1 MGTRGRFIA
10 RSVVFTLVAFT
21 GWALGDAGGVGP
33 VAQAAEV
40 PAPNPPIAKACG
52 IDVSLVLDASG
63 SVESAHAVGDVRDAA
78 AELLDALKDTGSTAR
93 VLQFATLA
101 EELAPRQLVD
111 DVSMGNNGD
120 LDDAVDGYFNPQP
133 QRPSN
138 VTIRRYDGS
147 GNPASEGNWD
157 TSNSSI
163 QYTNWQQALD
173 LTATD
178 TAELVVFITDG
189 DPTGYDF
196 DRPADPF
203 DQGPPPDVGIG
214 TDSTAQ
220 TRELTQDRSILAAN
234 AVKSLGSRV
243 LAIGVGAALQ
253 NQASVT
259 RLTQVSGPVVARTI
273 AGFDIETTDV
283 ALIEDFDA
291 LADAMRTLGAR
302 VVFAVADDSQVRA
315 DGDERGVRPGT
326 GLGHHRHA
334 DRARRKLRVGAPAR
348 RDWCLVDVE
357 HRCQRVRPVPVGT
370 EPCRPCRRRR
380 SSPKRSNR
388 VSSPGGPATD
398 NDFHCEFK
406 DVDGNVRV
414 IDDDFTVGVGSATFA
429 LAPIGAEIGTCAL
442 WNSFDYQPAI
452 LLTKANTPTSVRG
465 DLDPPAVVTS
475 TYVATNPGNTPLVD
489 VFVVDNKCGPATP
502 VPPVGF
508 NVGDTNQNGRLE
520 TGEAWQ
526 FSCVREAVT
535 SEVPPA
541 GITVVNTAVVQGTD
555 PSGERGHRHGIRQ
568 RHRLRAGDH
577 GDQARQRATGGRSL
591 ERIGRDLH
599 VRGHQHRQHTARHAD
614 ARRRHPAVPE
624 PDTRSRH
631 PRQRRRDPR
640 RR

>member
-1 MGTRGRFIA
+1 
-10 RSVVFTLVAFT
+10 
-21 GWALGDAGGVGP
+21 
-33 VAQAAEV
+33 
-40 PAPNPPIAKACG
+40 
-52 IDVSLVLDASG
+52 
-63 SVESAHAVGDVRDAA
+63 
-78 AELLDALKDTGSTAR
+78 
-93 VLQFATLA
+93 
-101 EELAPRQLVD
+101 
-111 DVSMGNNGD
+111 MGNNGD

-133 QRPSN
+133 LRPSN

-163 QYTNWQQALD
+163 QYTNWHQALD

-291 LADAMRTLGAR
+291 LADAMRTLVLELCSPSLTIRKFAQTATSAVYAPAPGWDITVTPTVPGGGFAWVLPPGATGASSTLSTD
-302 VVFAVADDSQVRA
+302 VNGFAQFQWEPSPATLSSAAFVSEALEPGFVA
-315 DGDERGVRPGT
+315 GRPG
-326 GLGHHRHA
+326 
-334 DRARRKLRVGAPAR
+334 
-348 RDWCLVDVE
+348 
-357 HRCQRVRPVPVGT
+357 
-370 EPCRPCRRRR
+370 
-380 SSPKRSNR
+380 
-388 VSSPGGPATD
+388 TD

-414 IDDDFTVGVGSATFA
+414 IDDDFTVGVGSATFS

-452 LLTKANTPTSVRG
+452 LLSKANAPTSVT
-465 DLDPPAVVTS
+465 VTS
-475 TYVATNPGNTPLVD
+475 
-489 VFVVDNKCGPATP
+489 
-502 VPPVGF
+502 
-508 NVGDTNQNGRLE
+508 
-520 TGEAWQ
+520 
-526 FSCVREAVT
+526 
-535 SEVPPA
+535 
-541 GITVVNTAVVQGTD
+541 I
-555 PSGERGHRHGIRQ
+555 HR
-568 RHRLRAGDH
+568 
-577 GDQARQRATGGRSL
+577 
-591 ERIGRDLH
+591 
-599 VRGHQHRQHTARHAD
+599 
-614 ARRRHPAVPE
+614 PW
-624 PDTRSRH
+624 
-631 PRQRRRDPR
+631 
-640 RR
+640 